1 MTDLSLTSPA
11 REPLSQQAA
20 FARALLDPLFSV
32 EQLAVRTPA
41 IAAADN
47 SLAQRFAVHRNNVVA
62 GLVNG
67 LQDSFPATV
76 RLLGEEFFRAVVT
89 EYVRASPPQSPVLSE
104 YGGTLADFL
113 SRLTSLQAYPYVTDV
128 AQLEWLRRRA
138 YHSADQSVLSL
149 NAIRKM
155 PIQQLLSHRF
165 TLHPSVHWL
174 RSDYPVVS
182 LWRSQVGEGAV
193 PGHEHWDAETALIWR
208 PGHSV
213 QVAVVNH
220 THLKLLEQI
229 QAGAVLADAMAAIG
243 APIAVVSQHFS
254 ALARAGVLC
263 ADDGS
268 VVTDSPPS
276 YLDLSIP
283 KSQTSN
289 PS

>member
-1 MTDLSLTSPA
+1 MTDLSLTSSA

-20 FARALLDPLFSV
+20 FARALLDPLFPV

-41 IAAADN
+41 IASADN

-76 RLLGEEFFRAVVT
+76 RLLGEEFFRAVAT
-89 EYVRASPPQSPVLSE
+89 EYVRAFPPQSPVLSE
-104 YGGTLADFL
+104 YGGTLANFL
-113 SRLTSLQAYPYVTDV
+113 PQLTSLQTYPYVADV

-149 NAIRKM
+149 TAIRKM
-155 PIQQLLSHRF
+155 PIQQLLFQRF
-165 TLHPSVHWL
+165 SLHPSVHWL

-182 LWRSQVGEGAV
+182 LWRSQMGEGVV
-193 PGHEHWDAETALIWR
+193 PEPEHWHAETALIWR

-213 QVAVVNH
+213 QVAVI
-220 THLKLLEQI
+220 TPTRLTLLEQL
-229 QAGAVLADAMAAIG
+229 QSGAVLADAMAAIG

-254 ALARAGVLC
+254 ALAQAGVLC
-263 ADDGS
+263 AGDLPVGA
-268 VVTDSPPS
+268 DSPPS
-276 YLDLSIP
+276 FPDFSNPTI
-283 KSQTSN
+283 QTS
-289 PS
+289 